1 MMQILRKVLIDQKY
15 ETEEKFRKTEFVE
28 REFLENFK
36 EFINSNLIKVT
47 TGARRSGKSF
57 FTYSL
62 LKNENF
68 GYVNFDEPML
78 KNVNSNDIFSALLEI
93 YGKNMNIIFFDEIQN
108 MEGWELF
115 VNKLHRSG
123 YNLFI
128 TGSNA
133 KLLSKELSTHLTGR
147 HIQMEIF
154 PFSFREYLQALKFKE
169 PIETTAGQ
177 GLVKNHLLNY
187 LETGGFPEIVVE
199 KENPRIYLRQLFND
213 IVEKDIIMRYNIA
226 YKKTFIEIANTVIDN
241 FGNYVTSNSIK
252 NSFGLKSVHTAKNYL
267 YYLNESYLV
276 YLINKLSF
284 KPKEKEVA
292 PKKIYVTDPGLINVL
307 SMKFKEDFGRII
319 ENVVAIDLL
328 RRRSYWYKTWEIYYY
343 KDYQDHEVDFAI
355 KDGMRIKYL
364 IQATYS
370 SGKDEI
376 EKRELN
382 SLIKASNELKCDNLT
397 VITWDYED
405 ELNIENKKI
414 RFIPLWK
421 WLIGKEFVHS

>member
-1 MMQILRKVLIDQKY
+1 
-15 ETEEKFRKTEFVE
+15 
-28 REFLENFK
+28 
-36 EFINSNLIKVT
+36 
-47 TGARRSGKSF
+47 
-57 FTYSL
+57 
-62 LKNENF
+62 
-68 GYVNFDEPML
+68 
-78 KNVNSNDIFSALLEI
+78 
-93 YGKNMNIIFFDEIQN
+93 MNIIFFDEIQN

-154 PFSFREYLQALKFKE
+154 PFSFREYLQALKFEE

-187 LETGGFPEIVVE
+187 LENGGFPEVVVE

-276 YLINKLSF
+276 YFINKLSF

-292 PKKIYVTDPGLINVL
+292 PKKIYVTDPGLINVI

-364 IQATYS
+364 IQVTYS

-376 EKRELN
+376 EKMELN

-421 WLIGKEFVHS
+421 WLIEIRS

>member
-1 MMQILRKVLIDQKY
+1 MMQILRKVLMDQKY

-108 MEGWELF
+108 MQAWELF

-187 LETGGFPEIVVE
+187 LENGGFPEIVVE

-226 YKKTFIEIANTVIDN
+226 YKKTFIEIANTLIDN

-276 YLINKLSF
+276 YFINKLSF

-292 PKKIYVTDPGLINVL
+292 PKKIYVTDPGLINVV

-328 RRRSYWYKTWEIYYY
+328 RRRSYWHKTWEIYYY

-364 IQATYS
+364 IQVTYS

-405 ELNIENKKI
+405 EWNIENKKI

-421 WLIGKEFVHS
+421 WLIEIRS